1 MYQAIHYEK
10 RKNKIHL
17 WDDRKGHLIIPFKK
31 YAYVKN
37 QTGLHFT
44 LDGDKV
50 KKVYDWDNDDPNL
63 FESDVPILTRFLVDQ
78 YTDSDDVSE
87 GIRTLFFDIEVEV
100 VDGFPD
106 VMKANEKIT
115 SIAFYDELTEKYFCY
130 TLDEQRKLQNYEK
143 DDEVVELF
151 QSEYELLTKFY
162 QKYVEISPH
171 ILSGWN
177 SEFFDIPYLYN
188 RSVNVL
194 GKSVAD
200 MLSPIRD
207 VMYSEY
213 KKKHTIAGV
222 SSLDYLTLYRKFSPN
237 QQSSYRLD
245 YIGELEIGMKKI
257 EYQGTLN
264 DLYEKDLDKFIEYN
278 IRDVRILVELDKK
291 LDFINIARGIAHL
304 GHVPYEDVM
313 MSSRYLEGAIL
324 VYLKKIG
331 VVAPNKPPRP
341 KKMDDGDKF
350 AGAYVQPPQR
360 GRHDWVYDLDIT
372 SMYPSV
378 IRSLNIS
385 PETKVGKIEG
395 WNAEEF
401 LKKDLQKTYT
411 LCNRNGKEIDK
422 ISNTDLG
429 DYLEKTGLSIASN
442 GVMYRTDKQGL
453 IPALLTKWFNERVE
467 MRKLVKKFNEE
478 GDKEKESYFDR
489 RQYLQKILLNSLY
502 GVLGLPVFR
511 FYDLDNAEATTL
523 TGQALIKFSKK
534 ITNHFYNTELGTDDD
549 FVIYI
554 DTDSIFASAVPL
566 IKKRYPNEK
575 LSEVMMTQ
583 RIMEICGEVQDY
595 LNNSYNYFS
604 KKFLNVDV
612 DKHVFDIKQ
621 EVVATTGLFITKKRY
636 GLHIINDA
644 GRKVNTIH
652 VKGLDTVRSN
662 FAVAMKELL
671 GQVLSDILA
680 KVPKEQIDERISKFK
695 RNMNMLHYDVMA
707 NPIGVKG
714 IGKYEVKD
722 DDSPF
727 STYKKGAPVHVKAAI
742 NYNSLLQ
749 HWYEG
754 RKYEKIGNGNKIK
767 WVYLKDNEFGF
778 DTIAYKGYEDPP
790 QILDLIK
797 NKIDHSRMFEQ
808 AMSKKIG
815 MFYEA
820 MSWEA
825 VVDKQQ
831 SIERFF

>member
-17 WDDRKGHLIIPFKK
+17 WDDKRGHLIVPFKK

-50 KKVYDWDNDDPNL
+50 KKVYDWDNEDPNV

-130 TLDEQRKLQNYEK
+130 TLDEKRKLENWENEH
-143 DDEVVELF
+143 EVVELF
-151 QSEYELLTKFY
+151 QTEYELLNKFY
-162 QKYVEISPH
+162 QKYIEISPH

-222 SSLDYLTLYRKFSPN
+222 SSLDYLTLYRKFSVN

-245 YIGELEIGMKKI
+245 YIGELEVGMKKI

-278 IRDVRILVELDKK
+278 IRDVKILVELDKK

-385 PETKVGKIEG
+385 PETKVGKVEG
-395 WNAEEF
+395 WDAEEF
-401 LKKDLQKTYT
+401 LKKDLKKTYT
-411 LCNRNGKEIDK
+411 LCNRHGKEIDT

-429 DYLEKTGLSIASN
+429 DYLENTGLSIASN

-467 MRKLVKKFNEE
+467 MRKLVKKFNEQ

-534 ITNHFYNTELGTDDD
+534 ITNHFYNKELGTNDDY
-549 FVIYI
+549 VIYI

-566 IKKRYPNEK
+566 IEKRYPNEK
-575 LSEVMMTQ
+575 LTEVMMTQ
-583 RIMEICGEVQDY
+583 RIMEICSEVQDY
-595 LNNSYNYFS
+595 LNKSYDYFA
-604 KKFLNVDV
+604 KKFLNI

-671 GQVLSDILA
+671 GKVLSDVLA
-680 KVPKEQIDERISKFK
+680 KVPKEKIDERISIFK
-695 RNMNMLHYDVMA
+695 RNMSNLHYDVMA

-722 DDSPF
+722 EDSPF

-742 NYNSLLQ
+742 NYNSLLE

-790 QILDLIK
+790 QILELIK
-797 NKIDHSRMFEQ
+797 NKIDRN
-808 AMSKKIG
+808 I
-815 MFYEA
+815 
-820 MSWEA
+820 
-825 VVDKQQ
+825 
-831 SIERFF
+831 

>member
-17 WDDRKGHLIIPFKK
+17 WDDKRGHLIVPFKK

-130 TLDEQRKLQNYEK
+130 TLDEKRKLENWENEH
-143 DDEVVELF
+143 EVVELF
-151 QSEYELLTKFY
+151 QTEYELLNKFY
-162 QKYVEISPH
+162 QKYIEISPH

-222 SSLDYLTLYRKFSPN
+222 SSLDYLTLYRKFSVN

-245 YIGELEIGMKKI
+245 YIGELEVGMKKI

-278 IRDVRILVELDKK
+278 IRDVKILVELDKK

-385 PETKVGKIEG
+385 PETKVGKVEG
-395 WNAEEF
+395 WDAEEF
-401 LKKDLQKTYT
+401 LKKDLKKTYT
-411 LCNRNGKEIDK
+411 LCNRHGKEIDT

-429 DYLEKTGLSIASN
+429 DYLENTGLSIASN

-467 MRKLVKKFNEE
+467 MRKLVKKFNEQ

-534 ITNHFYNTELGTDDD
+534 ITNHFYNKELGTNDDY
-549 FVIYI
+549 VIYI

-566 IKKRYPNEK
+566 IEKRYPNEK
-575 LSEVMMTQ
+575 LTEVMMTQ
-583 RIMEICGEVQDY
+583 RIMEICSEVQDY
-595 LNNSYNYFS
+595 LNKSYDYFA
-604 KKFLNVDV
+604 KKFLNI

-671 GQVLSDILA
+671 GKVLSDVLA
-680 KVPKEQIDERISKFK
+680 KVPKEKIDERISIFK
-695 RNMNMLHYDVMA
+695 RNMSNLHYDVMA

-722 DDSPF
+722 EDSPF

-742 NYNSLLQ
+742 NYNSLLE

-790 QILDLIK
+790 QILELIK

-815 MFYEA
+815 MFYDA